1 MVALFVYSPVL
12 DTIRESIDIHEKLSD
27 RARCCSVIEVS
38 LSVIQVFQFS
48 NSILL
53 LHRTKRIKFKQPYVY

>member
-1 MVALFVYSPVL
+1 MVALCACNPVH
-12 DTIRESIDIHEKLSD
+12 DSSIDIRERCSD
-27 RARCCSVIEVS
+27 RIRGCSVIEVF

-53 LHRTKRIKFKQPYVY
+53 LHRTKRLKFKQPYVS